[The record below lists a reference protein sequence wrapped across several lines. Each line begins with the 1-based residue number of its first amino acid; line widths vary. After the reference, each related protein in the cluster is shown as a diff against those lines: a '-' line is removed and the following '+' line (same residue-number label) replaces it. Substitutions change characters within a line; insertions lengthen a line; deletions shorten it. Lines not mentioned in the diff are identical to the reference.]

1 MATRQGSVG
10 YVLVRLE
17 GCLLHRGRERHPETA
32 LQVAD
37 EALDLALGLG
47 PIGPAQPR
55 QEARVPCIVKEAR
68 MDAMHVPAVGIALLH
83 HSLDVVVEHL
93 ARNPAKGGEGVLVAA
108 DQRPEPLIVAEL
120 DVGRPA
126 PKVAI
131 STDSCSEPR
140 PIVAQSTCICTPG
153 LVSNRATGSGF
164 CAGRRPTPRA
174 RKSTHYSDSS

>member
-1 MATRQGSVG
+1 
-10 YVLVRLE
+10 
-17 GCLLHRGRERHPETA
+17 
-32 LQVAD
+32 
-37 EALDLALGLG
+37 
-47 PIGPAQPR
+47 
-55 QEARVPCIVKEAR
+55 

-83 HSLDVVVEHL
+83 HTLDVVVEHL

-108 DQRPEPLIVAEL
+108 DQRPEPLTVAEL